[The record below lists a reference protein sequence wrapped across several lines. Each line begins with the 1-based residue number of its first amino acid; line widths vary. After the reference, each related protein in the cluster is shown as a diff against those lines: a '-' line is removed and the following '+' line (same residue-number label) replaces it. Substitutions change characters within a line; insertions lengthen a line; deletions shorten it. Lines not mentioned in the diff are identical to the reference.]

1 MSSAGVGVG
10 AESNSA
16 PQSVTSTQSA
26 TSAGALEKK
35 ADPGGGIVEAPSDKP
50 SPDKAFLEAS
60 AKHSTAA
67 EPPPPSSSTAY
78 RIGPQDVLE
87 ISVFKVPEL
96 SKSVQVADAGSI
108 NLPLVGEVPAAGK
121 TAQEIE
127 RDLTKKLGD
136 KYLQSPQVT
145 VYVKEYNSQ
154 RVTIE
159 GAVKKPGVYPMRGQ
173 NSLLQTIA
181 LAEGLDASADA
192 NVVVFRQKDGR
203 RAAARFDLDSIRAGE
218 ADDPPLN
225 AGDVVVVGKSFI
237 KEGWT
242 TLLKAVP
249 LLGAFAWL

>member
-1 MSSAGVGVG
+1 MPTPPMSSAGAQTI
-10 AESNSA
+10 AETNA
-16 PQSVTSTQSA
+16 SVPSA
-26 TSAGALEKK
+26 TAVGDAEKK
-35 ADPGGGIVEAPSDKP
+35 TDTVKAASDKSFSETGP
-50 SPDKAFLEAS
+50 
-60 AKHSTAA
+60 KHSTASG
-67 EPPPPSSSTAY
+67 PSSPESTAY

-154 RVTIE
+154 RVTVE

-192 NVVVFRQKDGR
+192 NVVVFRQRDGR
-203 RAAARFDLDSIRAGE
+203 RAAARFDLDSIRSGD
-218 ADDPPLN
+218 ADDPALQ
-225 AGDVVVVGKSFI
+225 AGDVVVVGKSYL
-237 KEGWT
+237 KEGWS

-249 LLGAFAWL
+249 LVGAFAWL